1 MIVINNPRQSD
12 PYQRRSQWNPVAIK
26 KSREDNVTLIDKSF
40 SRRALLKGTSA
51 AAAGLGALSFGG
63 DSRGFITGAFAADQ
77 PAMGTWPAGSQGSA
91 VFVGASVPRT
101 GTYAVQGEDELKGYQ
116 LAIEHIN
123 EGNELVK
130 KISPKT
136 KKGVLGK
143 EVKLV
148 VADSG
153 AKPNEAVQ
161 AQQRFITENKAVMIT
176 GGTSSAVAVALN
188 KLAQREKVLFVCG
201 ISGSNDTTG
210 KDCVRYGFRQNFYG
224 QTAASAII
232 PVLVKEFGKNK
243 KAAYMTPDYT
253 YGHTVTKSMQDGLA
267 SAGWTTVT
275 NQVSPLGAPD
285 FSSYLLNVA
294 NSGAEVLINVNWGH
308 DAVLS
313 IQQAKQFGV
322 LDKMKLVVPYQ
333 VPFLARETGG
343 LMQGVYAATDYWWT
357 IEDKYP
363 LAKMFNAAFEKKY
376 GYKPEWGAEN
386 AYVSFLHWARMVE
399 EAGTFYPPD
408 VIRAYEKSETIPSL
422 VGDVSYR
429 KEDHQCVRPVI
440 IVKGKMQ
447 KDMKNKEDYYDVV
460 EIVPGAGVMQK
471 PDAFGC
477 NLGDYS

>member
-1 MIVINNPRQSD
+1 V
-12 PYQRRSQWNPVAIK
+12 K
-26 KSREDNVTLIDKSF
+26 TTKSPAGNRLA
-40 SRRALLKGTSA
+40 SRRNFLRQTAVAGAGISAFTSA
-51 AAAGLGALSFGG
+51 GLTS
-63 DSRGFITGAFAADQ
+63 GAFFPSAWAKDE
-77 PAMGTWPAGSQGSA
+77 PPIGTWPAGSSGNS
-91 VFVGASVPRT
+91 VFIGISVPRT

-123 EGNELVK
+123 SGNELIK

-136 KKGVLGK
+136 TKGVLGK
-143 EVKLV
+143 ELKFG
-148 VADSG
+148 VADSA
-153 AKPNEAVQ
+153 AKPNDAVQ
-161 AQQRFITENKAVMIT
+161 AQQRFISENKAVMIT

-188 KLAQREKVLFVCG
+188 KLAQREKVLFICG

-224 QTAASAII
+224 QTAAAAIA
-232 PVLVKEFGKNK
+232 PVLVKQFGKNK
-243 KAAYMTPDYT
+243 KVAYMTPDYT
-253 YGHTVTKSMQDGLA
+253 YGHTVTKSMQDNTKA
-267 SAGWTTVT
+267 DGWTTVT

-285 FSSYLLNVA
+285 FSSYLLNIA
-294 NSGAEVLINVNWGH
+294 NSGADILINVNWGH

-363 LAKMFNAAFEKKY
+363 LAKMFNAEFEKKY

-386 AYVSFLHWARMVE
+386 AYVSFAQWARMVE
-399 EAGTFYPPD
+399 EAGTFYPPA
-408 VIRAYEKSETIPSL
+408 VIKTYEKGETIPSL

-429 KEDHQCVRPVI
+429 PEDHQCVRPVI

-447 KDMKNKEDYYDVV
+447 KDMKSKDDYYDVV

-477 NLGDYS
+477 KLGDYT

>member
-1 MIVINNPRQSD
+1 M
-12 PYQRRSQWNPVAIK
+12 
-26 KSREDNVTLIDKSF
+26 
-40 SRRALLKGTSA
+40 
-51 AAAGLGALSFGG
+51 
-63 DSRGFITGAFAADQ
+63 
-77 PAMGTWPAGSQGSA
+77 
-91 VFVGASVPRT
+91 PRT

-123 EGNELVK
+123 EGNDLVK
-130 KISPKT
+130 QISPKT

-143 EVKLV
+143 ELKFG
-148 VADSG
+148 VADSA

-210 KDCVRYGFRQNFYG
+210 KDCVRYGVRQNFFG
-224 QTAASAII
+224 QTAAAAIA

-243 KAAYMTPDYT
+243 KVAYMTPDYT
-253 YGHTVTKSMQDGLA
+253 YGHTVTKSMQDNTEND
-267 SAGWTTVT
+267 GWTTVT

-294 NSGAEVLINVNWGH
+294 NSGADILINVNWGH

-357 IEDKYP
+357 VEDKFP

-386 AYVSFLHWARMVE
+386 AYISFVHWARMVE
-399 EAGTFYPPD
+399 EAGSFYPPGCHQD
-408 VIRAYEKSETIPSL
+408 LREGRNHSVAGRRRALPQ
-422 VGDVSYR
+422 GR
-429 KEDHQCVRPVI
+429 PPVRP
-440 IVKGKMQ
+440 
-447 KDMKNKEDYYDVV
+447 
-460 EIVPGAGVMQK
+460 PGDHRQGQAAEGHEGQGRLLRHRRNRARQG
-471 PDAFGC
+471 PDAEARRVRLQARRLYLSQFGIIARRGRVRRLRRALFVANTRAGSARWPRLLRLLVHDQLAQLC
-477 NLGDYS
+477 FAGFQRAWRSARCWR

>member
-1 MIVINNPRQSD
+1 MSRTRTPIKISIGGVS
-12 PYQRRSQWNPVAIK
+12 RRSLLQAGAG
-26 KSREDNVTLIDKSF
+26 LAGG
-40 SRRALLKGTSA
+40 ALLPNAWTLPS
-51 AAAGLGALSFGG
+51 
-63 DSRGFITGAFAADQ
+63 FAASH
-77 PAMGTWPAGSQGSA
+77 PAIGTYPDGSSGSS
-91 VFVGASVPRT
+91 VFIGASVPRT
-101 GTYAVQGEDELKGYQ
+101 GTYAIQGEDELKGYQ

-123 EGNELVK
+123 EGNELIK

-143 EVKLV
+143 ELKLL

-161 AQQRFITENKAVMIT
+161 AQQRFISENKAVMIT

-224 QTAASAII
+224 QTAAAAIA
-232 PVLVKEFGKNK
+232 PVLVKQFGKNK

-253 YGHTVTKSMQDGLA
+253 YGHTVTKSMQDYTA
-267 SAGWTTVT
+267 DAGWTTVT

-294 NSGAEVLINVNWGH
+294 NSGADVLINVNWGH

-363 LAKMFNAAFEKKY
+363 LAKLFNAAFEKKF
-376 GYKPEWGAEN
+376 GYKPEWGANN
-386 AYVSFLHWARMVE
+386 AYNSFAQWARMVE
-399 EAGTFYPPD
+399 EAGSFYPPD
-408 VIRAYEKSETIPSL
+408 VITAYEKGETIPST
-422 VGDVSYR
+422 VGDIHYR
-429 KEDHQCVRPVI
+429 PEDHQAVRPVI
-440 IVKGKMQ
+440 IVKGKQQ
-447 KDMKNKEDYYDVV
+447 KDMKGKEDYYDVV
-460 EIVPGAGVMQK
+460 EIVPGAGLMQK

-477 NLGDYS
+477 HLGDMT